1 MNRAY
6 QQDAIDCC
14 VSSQQNTNV
23 VKMFCGSGKT
33 RVMIKTF
40 IKMKSKYGCFV
51 FPSIALITQFNNDYG
66 SKYFEN
72 FCILNVC
79 SKNEIGSEHSFTT
92 EPDEIN
98 TFIKN
103 NKKKVFKHL
112 LIHAKN

>member
-40 IKMKSKYGCFV
+40 IKMKSNYGCFV

-72 FCILNVC
+72 FCPKL
-79 SKNEIGSEHSFTT
+79 KNIKK
-92 EPDEIN
+92 N
-98 TFIKN
+98 TRYWTHYTRTH
-103 NKKKVFKHL
+103 V
-112 LIHAKN
+112 